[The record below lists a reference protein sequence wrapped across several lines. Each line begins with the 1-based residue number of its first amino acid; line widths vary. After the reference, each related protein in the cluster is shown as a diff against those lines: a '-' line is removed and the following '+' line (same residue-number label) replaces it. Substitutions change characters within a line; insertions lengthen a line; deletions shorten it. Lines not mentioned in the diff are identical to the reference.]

1 MRPRAKPPEAMR
13 LCHVAVFV
21 FFSCLGDPNCCLMLK
36 KTENIR
42 YSMLFH
48 VIPCYSMLFHVIH
61 VIPCYS
67 MLFPIWLRTP
77 KKSELDSLKMFTNVH
92 EVTDAYKCHD
102 GQDGCPPKRKDVH
115 LLLQGLCFWMFF
127 LDRGASNN
135 TWKPTDEPR
144 EMFVCCWH

>member
-1 MRPRAKPPEAMR
+1 MRWAQLKPWSRMPCGPEQSHLRRCGFVMSQF
-13 LCHVAVFV
+13 FV
-21 FFSCLGDPNCCLMLK
+21 FFMSWGPKL
-36 KTENIR
+36 
-42 YSMLFH
+42 LFDVEKNRKH
-48 VIPCYSMLFHVIH
+48 PLFH

-77 KKSELDSLKMFTNVH
+77 KKSELDSLKMFTHVH
-92 EVTDAYKCHD
+92 KVTNAYKCHD

-127 LDRGASNN
+127 LDRGAWDN

-144 EMFVCCWH
+144 EMFVRCWH